1 MYYEEVFRAL
11 NNKGVRYVV
20 VGGIAL
26 NLHGVPRATADLDIA
41 VALEN
46 ENLEKIVEAMM
57 ELGFKPRL
65 PVTPQEFSNPLNLE
79 KWKKE
84 KNMKVFTFWNPHKPY
99 EEVDILISNPIKFEE
114 LEKTRE
120 VVKAKGIE
128 IPIISIDYL
137 IKLKEFAG
145 RKQDES
151 DIEAL
156 KKIKRMKEK

>member
-1 MYYEEVFRAL
+1 
-11 NNKGVRYVV
+11 
-20 VGGIAL
+20 
-26 NLHGVPRATADLDIA
+26 
-41 VALEN
+41 
-46 ENLEKIVEAMM
+46 M

-65 PVTPQEFSNPLNLE
+65 PIRPQEFSNTLNLE
-79 KWKKE
+79 KWKRE

-145 RKQDES
+145 REQDES

-156 KKIKRMKEK
+156 KKIKRIMEK

>member
-11 NNKGVRYVV
+11 NNRGVRYVV

-41 VALEN
+41 VALDRK
-46 ENLEKIVEAMM
+46 NLEKIVEAMI
-57 ELGFKPRL
+57 ELGFKPRI
-65 PVTPQEFSNPLNLE
+65 PVGLQEFANPLNLE
-79 KWKKE
+79 KWKRE
-84 KNMKVFTFWNPHKPY
+84 KNMKVFTFWNPNKPY

-120 VVKAKGIE
+120 MVKAKGIE